1 MKILLIQT
9 PAKVMRYTYGP
20 PLGLGYL
27 ASCAEKKGHTVKIVE
42 TNILNYKLRHI
53 KKEIKNFNPDIVGI
67 SATTQHI
74 REALT
79 IAKISKK
86 INPDCPTILGGTHPT
101 FRSKELLEKNPYVD
115 IIVRGEGEE
124 TFVELLENIG
134 KKDLRGVKG
143 ISFKIDGKVIENENR
158 KLIEDIDSIPFPA
171 YHLFSMDKYRTTLR
185 DMGIFGEPGQRYG
198 AVLTSRG
205 CPFNCI
211 FCTNTL
217 IGGKKWRGRSP
228 ENVIE
233 EIKLL
238 KDKYKCGVIEFLD
251 STFTID
257 KKRAIR
263 ICQLINEEG
272 IDIKLLVQTRVD
284 LFDEDIALALKKA
297 GCVMILFGFE
307 SGVQKT
313 LDYLNKGFKL
323 EDSERAV
330 KIAKAAGFH
339 PAGFF
344 IVGVP
349 GETKIMVDK
358 TIAFAKK
365 LDLKY
370 TGFTLFTPYPGTKVY
385 DFAKENNL
393 LLTEDWSKYHFF
405 NLVMKIPGF
414 SVRELKKIRKKADNE
429 CNYRLFQPEK

>member
-1 MKILLIQT
+1 MKILLIQP
-9 PAKVMRYTYGP
+9 PAKFMKTTYGP
-20 PLGLGYL
+20 PLGLAYL
-27 ASCAEKKGHTVKIVE
+27 ASYAEKKGHTVKIVE
-42 TNILNYKLRHI
+42 SNILNYKLRHI

-67 SATTQHI
+67 SATTQYI
-74 REALT
+74 YEALS

-86 INPDCPTILGGTHPT
+86 INPDCPTVLGGPHPT
-101 FRSKELLEKNPYVD
+101 FRSREVLEKNPYVD
-115 IIVRGEGEE
+115 IVVRGEGEE

-134 KKDLRGVKG
+134 KNELRGVKG

-158 KLIEDIDSIPFPA
+158 KLIEDIDGIPFPA
-171 YHLFSMDKYRTTLR
+171 YHLLSMDKYRTKKM
-185 DMGIFGEPGQRYG
+185 DVCFYGEPGQRHG
-198 AVLTSRG
+198 AVITSRG

-217 IGGKKWRGRSP
+217 LGGNKWRARSP
-228 ENVIE
+228 ENVVE
-233 EIKLL
+233 EVKLL
-238 KDKYKCGVIEFLD
+238 KDKYNRKIIEFVD
-251 STFTID
+251 STFTVD

-263 ICQLINEEG
+263 ICQLIKEEG
-272 IDIKLLVQTRVD
+272 IDISLAVQTRVD
-284 LFDEDIALALKKA
+284 FFDEDIAIALKKA
-297 GCVMILFGFE
+297 GCVQVVFGFE

-330 KIAKAAGFH
+330 KIAKKAGFD
-339 PAGFF
+339 PVGFF

-349 GETKIMVDK
+349 GETKDMIDE

-365 LDLKY
+365 LDLRF
-370 TGFTLFTPYPGTKVY
+370 TGFNLFTPYPGTRAY

-393 LLTEDWSKYHFF
+393 LLTEDWSKYRLF

-429 CNYRLFQPEK
+429 FNYRLFYPEK